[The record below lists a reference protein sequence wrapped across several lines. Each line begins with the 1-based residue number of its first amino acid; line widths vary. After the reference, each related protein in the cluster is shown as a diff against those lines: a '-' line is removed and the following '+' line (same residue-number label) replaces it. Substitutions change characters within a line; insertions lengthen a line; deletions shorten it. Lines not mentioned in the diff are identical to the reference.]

1 MAPQADGVVNN
12 GSGSVVRAA
21 INAQIAAA
29 FTNHSNT
36 TEPPTTY
43 GCQFYADTSADILKL
58 RKKDNSAYV
67 NFRKFNGEIILP
79 DGTDSDPALFFSSN
93 TDVGLRYDSTYGS
106 LAFIRDG
113 VKHSVWGRTL
123 DGQTTAFTFGPC
135 ANQTTTVN
143 PSNGT
148 NANKTTVKG
157 VSIQD
162 DGPVHIGTQDGERP
176 LTLNKMGSYG
186 SQDSSAGKFVNFNTN
201 GTFRGGIQW
210 NGSVVSITHSSDYR
224 LKENVVELT
233 GAIDRIK
240 LTRPIRFNYIADE
253 TDQMQDGFLAHEIGE
268 IVPEMLYGLGKD
280 AVNSKGE
287 IEEQSINPQGLV
299 PLLTAAL
306 KEAIAKIEAL
316 ETRVTALEAG

>member
-1 MAPQADGVVNN
+1 MAQADGVVAN
-12 GSGSVVRAA
+12 GSGSAVRAD
-21 INAQIAAA
+21 INAQLAAA
-29 FTNHSNT
+29 FTNHSGAT
-36 TEPPTTY
+36 APSTTY
-43 GCQFYADTSADILKL
+43 AYQSWVDTSANQVKL
-58 RKKDNSAYV
+58 RNSSNSGYISL
-67 NFRKFNGEIILP
+67 RTTDGRTILP
-79 DGTDSDPALFFSSN
+79 DGTDSSPALFFSSN

-113 VKHSVWGRTL
+113 IKHSVWGRTL

-143 PSNGT
+143 PTNGT

-176 LTLNKMGSYG
+176 LTVNKMGSYG
-186 SQDSSAGKFVNFNTN
+186 SNDASAGKFMNFNTN

-210 NGSVVSITHSSDYR
+210 NGSQISITHSSDYR

-280 AVNSKGE
+280 AVNNKGE

-306 KEAIAKIEAL
+306 KEAISKIEAL
-316 ETRVTALEAG
+316 ETRVAALEAG

>member
-1 MAPQADGVVNN
+1 MAQADGVVAN
-12 GSGSVVRAA
+12 GSGSAVRAD
-21 INAQIAAA
+21 INAQLAAA
-29 FTNHSNT
+29 FTNHSGAT
-36 TEPPTTY
+36 APSTTY
-43 GCQFYADTSADILKL
+43 AYQSWVDTSANQIKL
-58 RKKDNSAYV
+58 RNSSNSAYISL
-67 NFRKFNGEIILP
+67 RTTDGRTILP
-79 DGTDSDPALFFSSN
+79 DGTDSSPALFFSSN

-113 VKHSVWGRTL
+113 IKHSVWGRTL

-143 PSNGT
+143 PTNGT

-186 SQDSSAGKFVNFNTN
+186 SSDASAGKFVNFNTN

-210 NGSVVSITHSSDYR
+210 NGSQISITHSSDYR
-224 LKENVVELT
+224 LKENVVDLT

-240 LTRPIRFNYIADE
+240 LARPIRFNYIADE
-253 TDQMQDGFLAHEIGE
+253 RNQAQDGFLAHEIGE
-268 IVPEMLYGLGKD
+268 IVPEMLFGLGKD
-280 AVNSKGE
+280 AVNNKGE

-306 KEAIAKIEAL
+306 KEAITKIEAL
-316 ETRVTALEAG
+316 ETRVAALEAG